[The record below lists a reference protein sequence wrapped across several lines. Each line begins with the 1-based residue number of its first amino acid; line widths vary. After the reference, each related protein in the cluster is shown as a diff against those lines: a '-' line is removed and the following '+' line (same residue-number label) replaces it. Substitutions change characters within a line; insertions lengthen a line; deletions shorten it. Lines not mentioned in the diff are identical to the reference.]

1 LWRDDALDQTPNNP
15 DKVFHSLSGNMRDRL
30 HVVLVRPELGANV
43 GSVCRAMA
51 NTGIKGRLRI
61 VGAPRVID
69 KHSYSLAKHARDYLD
84 SALHFADLR
93 SALHEGLG
101 EKRLSIA
108 STARVGSA
116 ARPHPVPVREAAE
129 RATTKQLS
137 QEVDDIVLV
146 FGPEGDGLTNE
157 DVQEC
162 DWVATIPASD
172 EYRSLNLAQAV
183 LIFCYEV
190 NLALVDRW
198 QPFVSV
204 KPSQKGRLISHLV
217 EVAEQVGFILP
228 DDPHKM
234 RPRLEQILLG
244 VLPNH
249 IEDVKTLHGLLDQIA
264 RSVKKGGP
272 DFKGRFRREMIDRG
286 ILES

>member
-1 LWRDDALDQTPNNP
+1 
-15 DKVFHSLSGNMRDRL
+15 
-30 HVVLVRPELGANV
+30 
-43 GSVCRAMA
+43 
-51 NTGIKGRLRI
+51 
-61 VGAPRVID
+61 
-69 KHSYSLAKHARDYLD
+69 
-84 SALHFADLR
+84 
-93 SALHEGLG
+93 
-101 EKRLSIA
+101 
-108 STARVGSA
+108 
-116 ARPHPVPVREAAE
+116 
-129 RATTKQLS
+129 
-137 QEVDDIVLV
+137 
-146 FGPEGDGLTNE
+146 
-157 DVQEC
+157 
-162 DWVATIPASD
+162 
-172 EYRSLNLAQAV
+172 
-183 LIFCYEV
+183 
-190 NLALVDRW
+190 LALVDRW